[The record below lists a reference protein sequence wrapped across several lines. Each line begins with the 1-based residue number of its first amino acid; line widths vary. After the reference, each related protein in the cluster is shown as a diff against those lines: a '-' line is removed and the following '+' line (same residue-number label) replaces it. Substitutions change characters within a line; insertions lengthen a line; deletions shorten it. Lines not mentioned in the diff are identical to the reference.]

1 MDGKVVSRSS
11 PRRGVPREEGS
22 LYRLWLWRKK
32 QFYRKAW
39 ICGFV
44 DLEEVPL
51 KSADQRD
58 GGVRK
63 EPVDKG
69 EVHLEIP
76 FCTLF
81 WI

>member
-1 MDGKVVSRSS
+1 MKNYDRNDNHDIIDTYASY
-11 PRRGVPREEGS
+11 RET
-22 LYRLWLWRKK
+22 RKKK

-44 DLEEVPL
+44 HLEEVPL